1 MKARVEW
8 TTLPTTI
15 LDEQSLKIGSEGTSK
30 KYLYYAPQSACAHTV
45 AAKGKE
51 GVLGPSSRG
60 NPKAC
65 FWPSDTFC
73 AAQAHLR
80 T

>member
-1 MKARVEW
+1 MYD
-8 TTLPTTI
+8 PTHDDF
-15 LDEQSLKIGSEGTSK
+15 LMNNPRKLEVGTSQ

-45 AAKGKE
+45 AAEGKE
-51 GVLGPSSRG
+51 GVLGSSGWG
-60 NPKAC
+60 NLKAC
-65 FWPSDTFC
+65 FWPNDTFC